1 MTNPQETGPDACP
14 VQTAENEGMP
24 TIASKA
30 ARTGRAPG
38 CQLTGKTAPC
48 AAPPQLL
55 AHHKEKT

>member
-1 MTNPQETGPDACP
+1 
-14 VQTAENEGMP
+14 MP

-38 CQLTGKTAPC
+38 YQLTGKTAPC